1 MNFLYPVETIAL
13 QLKYRLDNFYLEIGA
28 HHLIPAATRPKCMLL
43 AKAMVLQQLRSWLPW
58 WEIETREKK
67 LTRAFGPFPK
77 EFIERGHR
85 AGAMA
90 RLCPNDE
97 YLHPQFK
104 AMFVDAVG
112 DPIECLINQIFGK
125 YFGDQPSWDVF
136 EIKEFGYNL
145 ILERKGDYRIWD
157 WSNSRGVN
165 CHPWGS
171 CH

>member
-1 MNFLYPVETIAL
+1 MDFLYPVETIAL
-13 QLKYRLDNFYLEIGA
+13 QLKYRLDNFYLEIGCQ
-28 HHLIPAATRPKCMLL
+28 HLIPAATRPKCTLL
-43 AKAMVLQQLRSWLPW
+43 AKSMVLQQLRSWLCW
-58 WEIETREKK
+58 WQYETVDRK

-112 DPIECLINQIFGK
+112 DPIEGLINQIFGK
-125 YFGDQPSWDVF
+125 LFGDTPTWDVF
-136 EIKEFGYNL
+136 TIKEFGNNL

-157 WSNSRGVN
+157 WSNTRGVYCN
-165 CHPWGS
+165 SWGPS
-171 CH
+171 N